1 MKSYLAKSRL
11 VPLVLIFGMILLI
24 FCGVLYNTQ
33 ILNGSDYK
41 ARSLASNATA
51 QTVEASRGIITDRN
65 GKVLVSNRLAYTLVF
80 DRSGFADDAALNAAI
95 LRLVQLCEETGTPC
109 R

>member
-41 ARSLASNATA
+41 AQIGRAS
-51 QTVEASRGIITDRN
+51 
-65 GKVLVSNRLAYTLVF
+65 
-80 DRSGFADDAALNAAI
+80 
-95 LRLVQLCEETGTPC
+95 C
-109 R
+109 RERV

>member
-65 GKVLVSNRLAYTLVF
+65 GKVLRNLKATRTATTPS
-80 DRSGFADDAALNAAI
+80 SGCWSCAAATTSSG
-95 LRLVQLCEETGTPC
+95 RTPC

>member
-41 ARSLASNATA
+41 PGRWPATPPLRRWRPPAASSPTATA
-51 QTVEASRGIITDRN
+51 R
-65 GKVLVSNRLAYTLVF
+65 
-80 DRSGFADDAALNAAI
+80 
-95 LRLVQLCEETGTPC
+95 C
-109 R
+109 

>member
-41 ARSLASNATA
+41 LARWPATPPLRRWRPPWHHHRPATA
-51 QTVEASRGIITDRN
+51 R
-65 GKVLVSNRLAYTLVF
+65 
-80 DRSGFADDAALNAAI
+80 
-95 LRLVQLCEETGTPC
+95 C
-109 R
+109 